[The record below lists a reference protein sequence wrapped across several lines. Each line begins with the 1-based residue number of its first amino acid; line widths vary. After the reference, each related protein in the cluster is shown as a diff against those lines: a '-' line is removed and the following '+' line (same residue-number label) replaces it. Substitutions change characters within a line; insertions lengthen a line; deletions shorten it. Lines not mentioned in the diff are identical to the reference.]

1 MTHEDYDAIEDDMST
16 SGAILAEYRAGLIT
30 EDQFY
35 REMDRLQEA
44 WDEEGEE

>member
-1 MTHEDYDAIEDDMST
+1 MTFDDYQAIEDD
-16 SGAILAEYRAGLIT
+16 ILAEYRAGLIT

-35 REMDRLQEA
+35 REMDKLQEA